1 VPDLRT
7 SPSLAQGKAP
17 QAIDRGRQ
25 FPKRHTVPSTITP
38 QMQAL
43 IVSEWRGGR
52 SAVQIAKEYSTIAD
66 VVLDLVAR
74 HQAREIAA
82 LRGRAA

>member
-1 VPDLRT
+1 MSDLRAT
-7 SPSLAQGKAP
+7 AAP
-17 QAIDRGRQ
+17 VQRPRLELVEAPKNLR
-25 FPKRHTVPSTITP
+25 KRHTVPSTITP

-52 SAVQIAKEYSTIAD
+52 SAVEIAKVYSTAAD

-74 HQAREIAA
+74 SQAREIAA
-82 LRGRAA
+82 LRRAA